1 MGIDNIFSRSF
12 WNKWDFFFSNFKYAT
27 FSIPDSGHEHIAHF
41 IYFNF
46 LSLSDLK
53 IQNIPRL
60 SHLSISSSI
69 NESKEL
75 FWKSRNILFFADV
88 RWSKWI
94 FIADTDVVAIVVRQD
109 FFFFLQKIHIIANCN
124 IIILVIRGLD
134 KKERLYC
141 YCLRSWLNFYNFENS
156 NEQFRI
162 YSTSHLEKF
171 R

>member
-109 FFFFLQKIHIIANCN
+109 FFFLFAKNTYNCKLQYYNSGNKRSRQKGKALLLLFEVMTEFLQFW
-124 IIILVIRGLD
+124 
-134 KKERLYC
+134 E
-141 YCLRSWLNFYNFENS
+141 
-156 NEQFRI
+156 
-162 YSTSHLEKF
+162 
-171 R
+171 